1 MKFLSIDFE
10 TANDSLMSACAI
22 GSVYFEDTK
31 PELTNHSLIKPP
43 ILHRKLKE
51 ENFNIHNIEYKTY
64 LKGKNFKKV

>member
-43 ILHRKLKE
+43 IFHRKLKE
-51 ENFNIHNIEYKTY
+51 ENFNI
-64 LKGKNFKKV
+64 L